1 MSTHTG
7 TLSDAAQLTGSWTLT
22 RRCGVLIAAAG
33 AQLAAGLILFA
44 LLADLPTARTGFGTV
59 WFWATVQLLA
69 FSAAAGAALA
79 GAALHGAGALVGA
92 ERAGH
97 VSARIEQFG
106 SLAVA
111 IAIAALGAFGGWL

>member
-1 MSTHTG
+1 MSTHTE
-7 TLSDAAQLTGSWTLT
+7 TLSAAAQITGTWKLT
-22 RRCGVLIAAAG
+22 RRCGVLVAAAG
-33 AQLAAGLILFA
+33 AQLAAGFLLFA
-44 LLADLPTARTGFGTV
+44 LLAELPTARAGFGTV

-79 GAALHGAGALVGA
+79 AATLHATGEPVGA
-92 ERAGH
+92 ERARH

-111 IAIAALGAFGGWL
+111 VAIAALGAFGGWL